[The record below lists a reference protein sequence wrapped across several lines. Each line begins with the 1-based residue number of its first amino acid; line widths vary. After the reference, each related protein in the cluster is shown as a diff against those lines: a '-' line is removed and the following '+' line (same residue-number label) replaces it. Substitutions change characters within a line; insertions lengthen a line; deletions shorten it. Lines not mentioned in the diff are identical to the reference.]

1 MPYTPLL
8 FYSQNIAGHCE
19 EEECS
24 FASWGQHAYIP
35 VPWTSDILYFS
46 LYSDCGDG
54 VIEST

>member
-8 FYSQNIAGHCE
+8 FYSQNIDGHCE